1 MQVRKIFV
9 LSALAFACVG
19 ILGTMLL
26 LPGNVLAAWS
36 NCDLNDGSITM
47 LVGDIAAQPDGT
59 LYAVIADPDNNI
71 SVRKWSWD
79 SCTTS
84 KIKLNSNAAATTDGT
99 DTPSGGGASPEA
111 AIEGFDP
118 KIAVTSDGEVVITY
132 RDQGTAPYTI
142 YYQRKPAGSS
152 SFENPVP
159 VTTNGYVGGVAID
172 NAKNVHVVWYRSG
185 GDTGGFYQK
194 FNANDK
200 PVGDTKQLTTFGD
213 AEPEVATD
221 AANDAHVTYMVGPSD
236 HNDVKYR
243 RIEAN
248 GTMDGEVDIA
258 KTSGHSIY
266 PDIAVAPDG
275 SIHIAWQGRDDNS
288 KPYQPYYRECD
299 SGGSNCGSQKRVATT
314 ETNSLAVDVTACGS
328 GPYVSWYNEDNNG
341 KQVYMSKNLAAPD
354 QIDPGTYNATD
365 NAAGKV
371 YMLYRNGNGKAAY
384 ARQADSTCTGSDPGA
399 PTSTPTM
406 TLTPSQTPVPTDG
419 PSPTPTDTPTA
430 TPTSGA
436 KGLVDDKDSPP
447 LVYSGTWDKR
457 DSLACLNGGTYR
469 RAEGKRSNTVALNFH
484 GSRIR
489 YWYVQ
494 DSTMGTVRVK
504 IDGAVVGR
512 ANLGGSGGAAC
523 KQWTSDPVPAG
534 NHTLELVPKRGTGR
548 ISLDAIKIIP

>member
-9 LSALAFACVG
+9 LSAFAIACVG
-19 ILGTMLL
+19 MLGTMLL

-36 NCDLNDGSITM
+36 NCDLDGGSITM

-59 LYAVIADPDNNI
+59 LYAVIADPSNNI

-79 SCTTS
+79 SCTTT
-84 KIKLNSNAAATTDGT
+84 KVGLITN
-99 DTPSGGGASPEA
+99 SGGGVAPEA

-132 RDQGTAPYTI
+132 RDQGTAPFKVF
-142 YYQRKPAGSS
+142 YQRKPAGSN
-152 SFENPVP
+152 SFENPVK
-159 VTTNGYVGGVAID
+159 VTDDGYVGGIAID
-172 NAKNVHVVWYRSG
+172 NTKNVHVVWYSS
-185 GDTGGFYQK
+185 GDTPGGFYQK
-194 FNANDK
+194 YNANDK
-200 PVGDTKQLTTFGD
+200 PVGGTKTLTTFSD

-221 AANDAHVTYMVGPSD
+221 AANDAHVTYMVGPAD

-243 RIEAN
+243 RISAN
-248 GTMDGEVDIA
+248 GDMGDPVDIA
-258 KTSGHSIY
+258 KTSAHSIY

-288 KPYQPYYRECD
+288 KPYQPYYRKCD
-299 SGGSNCGSQKRVATT
+299 SGGSNCGGQTKVETT

-341 KQVYMSKNLAAPD
+341 KQVYMSKNLGAPD
-354 QIDPGTYNATD
+354 AIDAGTYNATD
-365 NAAGKV
+365 SAAGKV
-371 YMLYRNGNGKAAY
+371 FMLYRDGSANASGKAAF
-384 ARQADSTCTGSDPGA
+384 ARQADSTCTGTDPGV

-430 TPTSGA
+430 TPPSGA
-436 KGLVDDKDSPP
+436 KGLVDDKDAPP
-447 LVYSGTWDKR
+447 LVYSGTWNQK
-457 DSLACLNGGTYR
+457 DSLSCLNDGTYR
-469 RAEGKRSNTVALNFH
+469 RAEGKRSNTVALNFN
-484 GSRIR
+484 GRRIR

-494 DSTMGTVRVK
+494 DSTMGTVKVK
-504 IDGAVVGR
+504 IDGVVVGT
-512 ANLGGSGGAAC
+512 ANLGGSGSAAC
-523 KQWTSDPVPAG
+523 KQWTSDRVPAG
-534 NHTLELVPKRGTGR
+534 NHMLELVPKKGTGR